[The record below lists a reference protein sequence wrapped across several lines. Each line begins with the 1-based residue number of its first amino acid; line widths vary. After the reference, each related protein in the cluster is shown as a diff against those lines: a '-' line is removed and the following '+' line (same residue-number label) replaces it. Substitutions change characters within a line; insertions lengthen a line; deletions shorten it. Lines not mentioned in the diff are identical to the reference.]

1 MNKFYKIH
9 TVTADEHDIGKGLF
23 TYSDFSI
30 RLIAIYLSGKQN
42 LRQIVET
49 WLSAGEEYFTNK
61 ECNDKNSNYEI
72 CTRKTRDRTLL
83 YEQMKS

>member
-1 MNKFYKIH
+1 MDKFYK
-9 TVTADEHDIGKGLF
+9 TNRVTADEHDTGKGLF

-61 ECNDKNSNYEI
+61 EFAQERLMEVLNYLDSHSLAE
-72 CTRKTRDRTLL
+72 
-83 YEQMKS
+83 S

>member
-1 MNKFYKIH
+1 MDKFYK
-9 TVTADEHDIGKGLF
+9 TNRVTADEHDTGKGLF

-42 LRQIVET
+42 WRQIVET

-61 ECNDKNSNYEI
+61 EFAQERLMEVLNYLDSHSLAE
-72 CTRKTRDRTLL
+72 
-83 YEQMKS
+83 S

>member
-23 TYSDFSI
+23 TFSDFSI

-61 ECNDKNSNYEI
+61 EFVQE
-72 CTRKTRDRTLL
+72 RLMKTLHYLENRPL
-83 YEQMKS
+83 EEN

>member
-1 MNKFYKIH
+1 MDKFYKIH
-9 TVTADEHDIGKGLF
+9 TITADEHGTSKGLF

-61 ECNDKNSNYEI
+61 EFAQERLREVLNYLDSHSLAE
-72 CTRKTRDRTLL
+72 
-83 YEQMKS
+83 S

>member
-61 ECNDKNSNYEI
+61 EFAQERLMEVLNYLDSHSLAE
-72 CTRKTRDRTLL
+72 
-83 YEQMKS
+83 S